1 MKHVR
6 IALALVLLSLLGG
19 CASMQ
24 SGASP
29 HDPYEPINRKVFA
42 FNEFVD
48 TMFLKPGARAY
59 VAITPAPVKAGI
71 GNFFGNVGD
80 GYSLVNSALQGKYD
94 KVSGDLSRV
103 FVNTIF
109 GFGGLV
115 DLGTALGYERGEEDF
130 GQTLGHYGAK
140 PGPFLMLPLFGPS
153 NVRDAAGLLPNFAFD
168 PVSKLVSSAP
178 ANNTLRV
185 LRILDT
191 RAALL
196 PTEALLQ
203 SAALDKY
210 TFLRS
215 AYLQRRQNLVY
226 DGKPPR
232 DE

>member
-1 MKHVR
+1 MNNVR
-6 IALALVLLSLLGG
+6 IALVIFFVSLLGG

-24 SGASP
+24 SSSSP
-29 HDPYEPINRKVFA
+29 QDPYEPINRKVFA
-42 FNEFVD
+42 FNEFID

-59 VAITPAPVKAGI
+59 VAVTPAPIQAGV

-103 FVNTIF
+103 FVNTFF

-153 NVRDAAGLLPNFAFD
+153 SVRDAAGLLPNFAFD
-168 PVSKLVSSAP
+168 PVSKLVSSVP